1 MRHLHSSFAVLAL
14 VLPMRSLMG
23 SIKRP
28 FFAVFILLPAR
39 LLELPEV
46 VSGWECL
53 RLAGGWARGDFLH

>member
-1 MRHLHSSFAVLAL
+1 
-14 VLPMRSLMG
+14 MRSLMG